1 MPPHWVNKALP
12 ATQYFI
18 LNFFIISFI
27 FIENKCLSDA
37 MWDLKKEKKGGFQT
51 RVDCVNK
58 HVPYIYTTET
68 DI

>member
-12 ATQYFI
+12 ATRYFI
-18 LNFFIISFI
+18 LNFLIISI

-37 MWDLKKEKKGGFQT
+37 MWDLKKREKRWIQT
-51 RVDCVNK
+51 QVDCVNK

>member
-1 MPPHWVNKALP
+1 MPFRCNVR
-12 ATQYFI
+12 F
-18 LNFFIISFI
+18 
-27 FIENKCLSDA
+27 
-37 MWDLKKEKKGGFQT
+37 EKKRKKVIQT